1 MRGLVPLISHVLIAL
16 AVIAL
21 LALIA
26 WAGRQGRPR
35 PAPGSAT
42 LLLRY
47 SLVFRW
53 FAYAIAFGIP
63 AGLTVAVYLHP
74 PRAEERW
81 YILGLY
87 LLFAALTLPLVW
99 EASRYYLFVTPEGL
113 EARSAWRGTH
123 FLAWDDI
130 DGLSYSSINSWFVF
144 STANGDRLRVSAYV
158 GGLKRLLAVA
168 ETRLPTAALKC
179 ARTGYAR
186 LGRAF
191 PRLPDEPVLEARSP
205 RK

>member
-1 MRGLVPLISHVLIAL
+1 MRGLVQLISHSLIAL
-16 AVIAL
+16 AVVAL
-21 LALIA
+21 LALIS

-35 PAPGSAT
+35 SAPGSDT

-47 SLVFRW
+47 NVLFRW
-53 FAYAIAFGIP
+53 FAYAVAFGIP

-81 YILGLY
+81 YVLGLY

-99 EASRYYLFVTPEGL
+99 EASRYYLLVSPAGL
-113 EARSAWRGTH
+113 EARSAWRGTR

-144 STANGDRLRVSAYV
+144 SAASGERLRVSAYI
-158 GGLKRLLAVA
+158 GGLKNLLALA
-168 ETRLPTAALKC
+168 ESRLPVSAIKA
-179 ARTGYAR
+179 ARTGYAK
-186 LGRAF
+186 LGRPF
-191 PRLPDEPVLEARSP
+191 PSLPDEPVLEARSP
-205 RK
+205 R

>member
-1 MRGLVPLISHVLIAL
+1 MRGLVPLISHGLIAL
-16 AVIAL
+16 AVVGL

-35 PAPGSAT
+35 PAPGPDT

-47 SLVFRW
+47 NLLFRW
-53 FAYAIAFGIP
+53 FAYAVAFGIP
-63 AGLTVAVYLHP
+63 AGLTVAVYFHP

-81 YILGLY
+81 YALGLY
-87 LLFAALTLPLVW
+87 LVFAALTLPLVW
-99 EASRYYLFVTPEGL
+99 EASRYYLLVTPAGL

-144 STANGDRLRVSAYV
+144 SAATGERLRVSAYV
-158 GGLKRLLAVA
+158 GGLKSLLALA
-168 ETRLPTAALKC
+168 ETRLPTLALKG
-179 ARTGYAR
+179 ARTGYTK
-186 LGRAF
+186 LGRPF
-191 PRLPDEPVLEARSP
+191 PPQPDEPVLEARSP
-205 RK
+205 RH

>member
-1 MRGLVPLISHVLIAL
+1 MRGLVPLISHSLIAL
-16 AVIAL
+16 AVVAL
-21 LALIA
+21 LALIS

-35 PAPGSAT
+35 SAPGSDT

-47 SLVFRW
+47 NVLFRW
-53 FAYAIAFGIP
+53 FAYAVVFGIP

-81 YILGLY
+81 YVLGLY

-99 EASRYYLFVTPEGL
+99 EASRYYLLVSPAGL
-113 EARSAWRGTH
+113 EARSAWRGTR

-144 STANGDRLRVSAYV
+144 SAASGERLRVSAYI
-158 GGLKRLLAVA
+158 GGLKNLLALA
-168 ETRLPTAALKC
+168 ESRLPVSAIKA
-179 ARTGYAR
+179 ARTGYAK
-186 LGRAF
+186 LGRPF
-191 PRLPDEPVLEARSP
+191 PSLPDEPVLEARSP
-205 RK
+205 R